1 MQHRPR
7 KADHNMRTN
16 VRIIFFGDLALIK
29 GIGGVARPTAVETFG
44 DIPDLLE
51 LADIVVGNLE
61 APHPGDGSKNHLK
74 KPYIIA
80 DEKEFCKILALKPD
94 VLTLANNHMFDAL
107 EPGYVATLAFLTA
120 NDISFLGAGETAAE
134 ASKPIIIERNGLK
147 IGFLSY
153 VSEDTNPKIFKN
165 LKGALNVFSR
175 NKAVDDIKG
184 LKQIVDFVV
193 VLLHWGVDYCHF
205 PSPEQ
210 RETARSL
217 SSAGADLIV
226 GNHAH
231 VIQPV
236 ERLNRAIVAYGLG
249 NFYFP
254 DFMQDDR
261 PRQWREENKESLLL
275 DVTLDK
281 RKATTVVYHKTKQ
294 DKFTVKLESV
304 GIQNYIFRIWCIG
317 NLLRWKPLWGVY
329 LRYRAKAALIYRY
342 LFKRSRSPMSQ
353 LISLKSGHIKRL
365 FASQD

>member
-1 MQHRPR
+1 MCT
-7 KADHNMRTN
+7 K

-29 GIGGVARPTAVETFG
+29 GIGDVAHAAAEETFG
-44 DIPDLLE
+44 DIPDLLKT
-51 LADIVVGNLE
+51 ADIVVGNLE
-61 APHPGDGSKNHLK
+61 APHPGDGSINHLK

-80 DEKEFCKILALKPD
+80 DEKEFCKILVLKPD
-94 VLTLANNHMFDAL
+94 VLTLANNHIFDAL
-107 EPGYVATLAFLTA
+107 EPGYEATVDFLKA
-120 NDISFLGAGETAAE
+120 NDISFLGAGETAEE
-134 ASKPIIIERNGLK
+134 ASKPVIIERNGLK

-175 NKAVDDIKG
+175 KKAIDDIKR
-184 LKQIVDFVV
+184 LKQIVNFVV

-205 PSPEQ
+205 PSLEQ
-210 RETARSL
+210 RETALSL
-217 SSAGADLIV
+217 SSIGADLIV

-261 PRQWREENKESLLL
+261 PREWHKENKESLLL

-281 RKATTVVYHKTKQ
+281 RGTTTIAYHRTRQ
-294 DKFTVKLESV
+294 NKFKVKLESA
-304 GIQNYIFRIWCIG
+304 GIQNYICRIRYIST
-317 NLLRWKPLWGVY
+317 LLRWKLLWESY
-329 LRYRAKAALIYRY
+329 LQYRVKKELVYRY
-342 LFKRSRSPMSQ
+342 LFKRSRSPISQ
-353 LISLKSGHIKRL
+353 LFSLKLEHIRRL
-365 FASQD
+365 FASQN